1 VKSEP
6 IIIGN
11 TSDNPFA
18 IDIAYYCGQKMDI
31 SDIVGLNDFQN
42 TEFCPR
48 FISDEFDMTN
58 IGDHLEGQEVIIVS
72 TSSSMESRNSLA
84 MRNLILAR
92 AAKDNGANYV
102 TLLEPDLFYSC
113 QDRGPR
119 KRHTYFDEVR
129 KFEQRKKFDGQ
140 PFTALLY
147 AQLLKQAG
155 VDRVMTVHNHSLST
169 QAIFKEFFSNMLT
182 NIIPSEIYAKYMK
195 ESDIVDVDNLILCA
209 PDKGAREF
217 VDCVNEDMGGEL
229 PILYMDKER
238 SGERKIDMELSDKSD
253 LSIKDV
259 EGKDVVVFD
268 DMIRTGTT
276 IVKCCEMI
284 KQYKPNKIVFCVT
297 HFHSSDEG
305 RAKLASP
312 AIDEIITTN
321 TIPSIL
327 NRDTQGR
334 LRKKIVVLKLERF
347 IAKKIAEEFEISNKE
362 HISND
367 KLFSVD
373 MSAKNPRW
381 REK

>member
-1 VKSEP
+1 
-6 IIIGN
+6 
-11 TSDNPFA
+11 
-18 IDIAYYCGQKMDI
+18 
-31 SDIVGLNDFQN
+31 
-42 TEFCPR
+42 
-48 FISDEFDMTN
+48 
-58 IGDHLEGQEVIIVS
+58 
-72 TSSSMESRNSLA
+72 
-84 MRNLILAR
+84 
-92 AAKDNGANYV
+92 
-102 TLLEPDLFYSC
+102 
-113 QDRGPR
+113 
-119 KRHTYFDEVR
+119 
-129 KFEQRKKFDGQ
+129 
-140 PFTALLY
+140 
-147 AQLLKQAG
+147 
-155 VDRVMTVHNHSLST
+155 
-169 QAIFKEFFSNMLT
+169 
-182 NIIPSEIYAKYMK
+182 
-195 ESDIVDVDNLILCA
+195 
-209 PDKGAREF
+209 
-217 VDCVNEDMGGEL
+217 
-229 PILYMDKER
+229 MDKER